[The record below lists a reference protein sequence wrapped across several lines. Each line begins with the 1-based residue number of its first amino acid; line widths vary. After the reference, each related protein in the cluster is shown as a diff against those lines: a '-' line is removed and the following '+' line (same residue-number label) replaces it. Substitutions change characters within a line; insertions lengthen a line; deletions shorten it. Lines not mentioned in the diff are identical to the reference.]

1 MGGGCVCDKYIEK
14 SLFDSPGNQKFFE
27 KSQNI
32 IQNSYNKI
40 SNKTSNILEKL
51 IENSKDPK
59 SHNKRYSDYL
69 NYEKRQI
76 EKNITKNITNNVTN
90 AECPNNS
97 IYETSFLNKKI
108 NINDDMNKKIYSVN
122 NSSNFNGSYLFP
134 AGSEQKGNEI
144 IEDENIVNNK
154 IDFDPNNAKR
164 KSVIKKIKEREDG
177 FRKSAH
183 NINCNMGEHNFI
195 FINISRGSSF
205 MNNNDIERYESTTPK
220 MMVER
225 ENLEEVEKG
234 DKNLFSHFCKHKM
247 DKSGK
252 NINNKI
258 ITSVFKPCYDMNKY
272 CEEMLNVINSIR
284 LNPKNFIK
292 HIDYIWKYN
301 ITKTDEG
308 IFLKSNEIDEQI
320 KLMDNY
326 VEMFDKAKEKIIE
339 KINNLDNL
347 TELDK
352 FVYNDDLEIIF
363 DESNYS
369 DIDFSKVDSELEEEK
384 DEEKQEEDD
393 KNEIDNDIRNIPS
406 KLSLIYNYDDIC
418 VIDDDLD
425 DDEDGNKIKEKENI
439 IDFDKEEKSDNN
451 ESSINQL
458 NNSAIHFIGNNDNK
472 NIYNNSNYKIFINNE
487 NNGYIKQ
494 YKPKKKKKKKKNINS
509 YLDLNDDKIANL
521 ILEKRKGIK
530 RQYPKNIFK
539 MSVIK
544 DIKIS
549 ILIQI
554 MMEEYYNRNSKNN
567 LTEIIFSP
575 NFKHFAVSWTNEV
588 NKNFISISC
597 FA

>member
-1 MGGGCVCDKYIEK
+1 
-14 SLFDSPGNQKFFE
+14 
-27 KSQNI
+27 
-32 IQNSYNKI
+32 
-40 SNKTSNILEKL
+40 
-51 IENSKDPK
+51 
-59 SHNKRYSDYL
+59 
-69 NYEKRQI
+69 
-76 EKNITKNITNNVTN
+76 
-90 AECPNNS
+90 
-97 IYETSFLNKKI
+97 
-108 NINDDMNKKIYSVN
+108 
-122 NSSNFNGSYLFP
+122 
-134 AGSEQKGNEI
+134 
-144 IEDENIVNNK
+144 
-154 IDFDPNNAKR
+154 
-164 KSVIKKIKEREDG
+164 
-177 FRKSAH
+177 
-183 NINCNMGEHNFI
+183 
-195 FINISRGSSF
+195 

-220 MMVER
+220 MMIER
-225 ENLEEVEKG
+225 ENLEEVAKG
-234 DKNLFSHFCKHKM
+234 GKNLFSHFCQHKM

-272 CEEMLNVINSIR
+272 CEEMLDVINSIR
-284 LNPKNFIK
+284 LNPENFLK
-292 HIDYIWKYN
+292 HIDYLLNNN

-326 VEMFDKAKEKIIE
+326 VEMFDKAREKLIE
-339 KINNLDNL
+339 KINSFDNL

-352 FVYNDDLEIIF
+352 FIYNDDLEIIL

-369 DIDFSKVDSELEEEK
+369 DIDFNEVDSELEEEK
-384 DEEKQEEDD
+384 DEEKGEDD

-425 DDEDGNKIKEKENI
+425 DDEDDNKIKEKESI
-439 IDFDKEEKSDNN
+439 IDFDKEEKKSDNN

-458 NNSAIHFIGNNDNK
+458 NNSAVHFIGNNNK
-472 NIYNNSNYKIFINNE
+472 NIYKNSNYKIFINNE
-487 NNGYIKQ
+487 NNGYRRQ
-494 YKPKKKKKKKKNINS
+494 YKPKRKKKKNINS

-554 MMEEYYNRNSKNN
+554 MMEEYYKGNSNNN

-588 NKNFISISC
+588 NRNFISISC

>member
-1 MGGGCVCDKYIEK
+1 MGGGCICDKYIEK
-14 SLFDSPGNQKFFE
+14 SLFDSPENQRYLE
-27 KSQNI
+27 KAQNI

-40 SNKTSNILEKL
+40 SIKTSNILENL
-51 IENSKDPK
+51 IENSKA
-59 SHNKRYSDYL
+59 SNAHNKRYSDYL

-76 EKNITKNITNNVTN
+76 EKNTTKNITNNVTN

-97 IYETSFLNKKI
+97 MNETSFLNKKLI
-108 NINDDMNKKIYSVN
+108 INDDMNKKIPSVN
-122 NSSNFNGSYLFP
+122 NSSNFNGSNLFQ
-134 AGSEQKGNEI
+134 AASEQKGNEI
-144 IEDENIVNNK
+144 LEDDNNVNNK
-154 IDFDPNNAKR
+154 IDFDANNAKR
-164 KSVIKKIKEREDG
+164 QSVIKKIKEREEG
-177 FRKSAH
+177 FRKSDH
-183 NINCNMGEHNFI
+183 NINCNLGEHNFI

-220 MMVER
+220 MMIER
-225 ENLEEVEKG
+225 ENLEEVAKG
-234 DKNLFSHFCKHKM
+234 SKNLFSHFCKHKM
-247 DKSGK
+247 DKVGK

-258 ITSVFKPCYDMNKY
+258 ITSVFKPCYDMNQY
-272 CEEMLNVINSIR
+272 CEEMLNVVNSIR
-284 LNPKNFIK
+284 LNPENFIK
-292 HIDYIWKYN
+292 HIDYLLNYN

-308 IFLKSNEIDEQI
+308 IFLKSNEIDEQV
-320 KLMDNY
+320 KLMDDY
-326 VEMFDKAKEKIIE
+326 VEMFDKARKKLIE

-352 FVYNDDLEIIF
+352 FIYNDDLEIIL
-363 DESNYS
+363 DESIYS
-369 DIDFSKVDSELEEEK
+369 DKDFTEVDSELEEEK
-384 DEEKQEEDD
+384 DEEKEEEDD

-418 VIDDDLD
+418 VIDDSLD
-425 DDEDGNKIKEKENI
+425 DDEDDNKIKEKESI
-439 IDFDKEEKSDNN
+439 IDFDKEEKKSDNN

-458 NNSAIHFIGNNDNK
+458 NNSAVHFIGNNNK
-472 NIYNNSNYKIFINNE
+472 NIYKNSNFKIFINNE
-487 NNGYIKQ
+487 HNNNNNKRQ
-494 YKPKKKKKKKKNINS
+494 YKPKKKKKKNINS

-521 ILEKRKGIK
+521 ILEKRKEIK

-554 MMEEYYNRNSKNN
+554 MMEEYCKGNNKNN

-575 NFKHFAVSWTNEV
+575 NFKNFAVSWTNEV
-588 NKNFISISC
+588 NRNFISISC

>member
-14 SLFDSPGNQKFFE
+14 SLFDSPGNQKYLE
-27 KSQNI
+27 KAQNI

-40 SNKTSNILEKL
+40 SNKTSNILENL

-59 SHNKRYSDYL
+59 AHNKRYSDYI

-76 EKNITKNITNNVTN
+76 EKNTTKNITNNVTN
-90 AECPNNS
+90 AEGPNNS
-97 IYETSFLNKKI
+97 MYETSFLNKKM
-108 NINDDMNKKIYSVN
+108 NINDDINKKISSVN
-122 NSSNFNGSYLFP
+122 NSSNFNGSNLFP

-144 IEDENIVNNK
+144 IEDENNLNNK
-154 IDFDPNNAKR
+154 IDFDANNAKR

-177 FRKSAH
+177 FRKSDH

-220 MMVER
+220 MMIER
-225 ENLEEVEKG
+225 ENLEEVAKG
-234 DKNLFSHFCKHKM
+234 GKNLFSHFCQHKM

-252 NINNKI
+252 NLNNKI

-272 CEEMLNVINSIR
+272 CEEMLDVINSIR
-284 LNPKNFIK
+284 LNPENFLK
-292 HIDYIWKYN
+292 HIDYLLNNN

-326 VEMFDKAKEKIIE
+326 VEMFDKAREKLIE
-339 KINNLDNL
+339 KINSFDNL

-352 FVYNDDLEIIF
+352 FIYNDDLEIIL

-369 DIDFSKVDSELEEEK
+369 DIDFNEVDSELEEEK
-384 DEEKQEEDD
+384 DEGKEEDD

-425 DDEDGNKIKEKENI
+425 DDEDDNKIKEKESI
-439 IDFDKEEKSDNN
+439 IDFDKEEKKSDNN

-458 NNSAIHFIGNNDNK
+458 NNSAVHFIGNNNK
-472 NIYNNSNYKIFINNE
+472 NIYKNSNYKIFINNE
-487 NNGYIKQ
+487 NNGYRRQ
-494 YKPKKKKKKKKNINS
+494 YKPKRKKKKNINS

-554 MMEEYYNRNSKNN
+554 MMEEYYKGTSNN
-567 LTEIIFSP
+567 NITEIIFSP

-588 NKNFISISC
+588 NRNFISISC

>member
-14 SLFDSPGNQKFFE
+14 SLFDSPGNQKYLE

-40 SNKTSNILEKL
+40 SNKTSNILENL

-59 SHNKRYSDYL
+59 AHNKRYSDYI

-76 EKNITKNITNNVTN
+76 EKNTTKNITNNVTN
-90 AECPNNS
+90 AEGPNNS
-97 IYETSFLNKKI
+97 MYETSFLNKKM
-108 NINDDMNKKIYSVN
+108 NINDDMNKKISSVN
-122 NSSNFNGSYLFP
+122 NSSNFNGSNLFP

-144 IEDENIVNNK
+144 IEDENNANNK
-154 IDFDPNNAKR
+154 IDFDANNAKR
-164 KSVIKKIKEREDG
+164 RSVIKKIKEREDG
-177 FRKSAH
+177 FRKSDH

-205 MNNNDIERYESTTPK
+205 MNNNDIEKYESTTPK
-220 MMVER
+220 MMIER
-225 ENLEEVEKG
+225 ENLEEVAKG
-234 DKNLFSHFCKHKM
+234 GKNLFSHFCKHKM

-252 NINNKI
+252 NFNNKI

-272 CEEMLNVINSIR
+272 CEEMLDVINSIR
-284 LNPKNFIK
+284 LNPENFIK
-292 HIDYIWKYN
+292 HIDYLLNNN
-301 ITKTDEG
+301 ITKSDEG

-326 VEMFDKAKEKIIE
+326 VEMFDKAREKLIE
-339 KINNLDNL
+339 KINNFDNL

-352 FVYNDDLEIIF
+352 FIYNDDLEIIL

-369 DIDFSKVDSELEEEK
+369 DIDLTEVDSMLEEEK
-384 DEEKQEEDD
+384 DEEKEGEDD

-425 DDEDGNKIKEKENI
+425 DDEDDNKIKEKECI
-439 IDFDKEEKSDNN
+439 IDFDKEEKKSDNN

-458 NNSAIHFIGNNDNK
+458 NNSAVHFIGNNNK
-472 NIYNNSNYKIFINNE
+472 NIYKNSNYKIFINNE
-487 NNGYIKQ
+487 NNGYRRQ
-494 YKPKKKKKKKKNINS
+494 YNPKRKKKKNINS

-554 MMEEYYNRNSKNN
+554 MMEEYYKGNSKNN

-575 NFKHFAVSWTNEV
+575 NFKNFAVSWTNEV
-588 NKNFISISC
+588 NRNFISISC